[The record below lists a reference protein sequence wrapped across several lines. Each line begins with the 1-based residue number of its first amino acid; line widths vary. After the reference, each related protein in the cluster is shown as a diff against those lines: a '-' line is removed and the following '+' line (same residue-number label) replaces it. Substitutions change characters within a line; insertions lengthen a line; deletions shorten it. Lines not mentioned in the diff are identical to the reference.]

1 MGGDIANVIRY
12 ERGSEPSRARRRLR
26 HGDSVLSTVRPDRG
40 AFFLALN
47 PPETL
52 IASTGFAVLTPKNG
66 VWAFVYS
73 LTTRGE
79 FGKHLGRL
87 ADGGAYPAIRP
98 EMVGKIPIALP
109 PTLEPIFLFE
119 TLVKP
124 FYEQSAR
131 NRMQSRTMGQLRD
144 ALLPKLISGELLL
157 PDAEQIAGRQA

>member
-1 MGGDIANVIRY
+1 
-12 ERGSEPSRARRRLR
+12 
-26 HGDSVLSTVRPDRG
+26 
-40 AFFLALN
+40 
-47 PPETL
+47 
-52 IASTGFAVLTPKNG
+52 
-66 VWAFVYS
+66 
-73 LTTRGE
+73 
-79 FGKHLGRL
+79 
-87 ADGGAYPAIRP
+87 
-98 EMVGKIPIALP
+98 MVGKIPIALP